1 MVSPDGRSQAGW
13 LRARLQSFSFAFRGL
28 ARLFGEPNARIH
40 AAAGVA
46 VLGAAYFLGVAPL
59 EWAALILTIL
69 LVFAAEAFN
78 TALESLA
85 DAAVPER
92 HPLVGTAKDLAAAG
106 VLIAAVGAIAV
117 GCLVLGPHLWGLSQ
131 TAH

>member
-1 MVSPDGRSQAGW
+1 MVSPERRAQAGW
-13 LRARLQSFSFAFRGL
+13 LEARLRSFPHAFRGL
-28 ARLFGEPNARIH
+28 GRLLREPNARIH
-40 AAAGVA
+40 AAAA
-46 VLGAAYFLGVAPL
+46 LSVLGAAYFLRVTPL

-69 LVFAAEAFN
+69 VVFAAEAFN

-106 VLIAAVGAIAV
+106 VLIAALGAIAI
-117 GCLVLGPHLWGLSQ
+117 GCLVLGPHLWDLSG
-131 TAH
+131 TPR